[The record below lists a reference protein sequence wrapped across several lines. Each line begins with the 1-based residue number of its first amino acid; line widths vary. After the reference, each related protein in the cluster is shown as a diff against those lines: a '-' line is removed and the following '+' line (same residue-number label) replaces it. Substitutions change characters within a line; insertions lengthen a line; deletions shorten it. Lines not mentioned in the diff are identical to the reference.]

1 MTATLKQEKPRWPR
15 AEALHV
21 AEEICEALRAVTVKR
36 EIAGSLRRGKTMVGD
51 IELLY
56 IPRWSVA
63 PLDMFSDLQNL
74 AEKAIATLVEE
85 GVLMA
90 RRNRNGGVAWGEKNK
105 LAVHCRTGIP
115 VDLFAATEANW
126 WNYLVCR
133 TGPAA
138 LNTRIC
144 VAAQR
149 KRWKWNPYGAGF
161 SREGEIVTMTSEA
174 DVFEFVGLPYQKP
187 EERK

>member
-1 MTATLKQEKPRWPR
+1 MTAPPKQDKPRWPR

-21 AEEICEALRAVTVKR
+21 AEEICEALRTVTLKR
-36 EIAGSLRRGKTMVGD
+36 EIAGSLRRGKAVVGD
-51 IELLY
+51 IEILY

-63 PLDMFSDLQNL
+63 PLDFFSDLQDL
-74 AEKAIATLVEE
+74 AESAIATLVEE
-85 GVLMA
+85 GVLAA
-90 RRNRNGGVAWGEKNK
+90 RKNSVGRVAWGQKNK
-105 LAVHCRTGIP
+105 LAVHVRSGIP
-115 VDLFAATEANW
+115 VDLFAASEENW

-161 SREGEIVTMTSEA
+161 SRGNEIVVMESEA
-174 DVFEFVGLPYQKP
+174 DVFEFVGLPYLKP